1 MGKVRAELERME
13 QLGVIAKVEVPTD
26 WCAGMVVVPKPDGNV
41 RICVDLTKLNESV
54 CRERH
59 ILPAVD
65 QTLAQLAG
73 AQVFTKLDA
82 NSGFWQI
89 PLSANSAL
97 LTTFLTPFGRYCFHR
112 LPFGITSAPEH
123 FQRRMSALLEGLEV
137 VVCLMDDILVYGK
150 NQEEHDERLLK
161 VLQRLETAGLTLNRE
176 KCKFSQ
182 TLVKFLGQMVDKS
195 GVRPDPAKVKAI
207 QEVPIPKN
215 VGDVRRF
222 LGMVNQLG
230 KFAPNL
236 AEKTKALRELL
247 RKDNAWLW
255 GTPQH
260 VAFEEVKKALTTAP
274 VLALYDPAQDT
285 VVSADASSYGLGAV
299 LIQKQPDG
307 AMKPVAYISRS
318 LTPTEQRYAQIEK
331 EVLAFT
337 WACERFSDYLVG
349 LKFSIETDHK
359 PLIPLF
365 STKNLDELPIRVQRF
380 RMRMMRFQ
388 FSIYHVPG
396 KSLIVADM
404 LSRAP
409 LDGVTDSDRTLQED
423 ADAFVNLTLQ
433 SLPATEHRLEDI
445 RQHQQQDE
453 VCQLLV
459 RYCQSGWP
467 NKKQLPDIVKPYSS
481 VAAEL
486 SVEND
491 LLLRGCRIVI
501 PTALRRDILEKL
513 HTGHQGIV
521 KCRERARQS
530 VWWPGLS
537 TQLLQKVKDC
547 SICCKEHSQPAEPL
561 ITSELPEL
569 PFQKVGTDLFEWE
582 KRTYLLLV
590 DYYSQVALLK
600 GTTAT
605 EVIAHMKSI
614 FARHGIPELIVSD
627 NGPQYSSKEFAE
639 FMREYQCR
647 HITSSPLYP
656 QSNGE
661 AERAVKTIK
670 GLLKKEGDPYLAL
683 LSYRATPLQIGYS
696 PSELLM
702 GRKLRT
708 TVPTIREQLVP
719 RVPDSTLV
727 RERDKQQKQRQERT
741 FNTRRRARELSELVP
756 GDNVWVPDRS
766 SEATVLDEV
775 NHRSYEVETS
785 EGTYRRNRR
794 DIVPLPEQPTQ
805 EVSTPTET
813 AMEQTETSSRRSTR
827 AS

>member
-1 MGKVRAELERME
+1 M
-13 QLGVIAKVEVPTD
+13 
-26 WCAGMVVVPKPDGNV
+26 
-41 RICVDLTKLNESV
+41 
-54 CRERH
+54 
-59 ILPAVD
+59 
-65 QTLAQLAG
+65 
-73 AQVFTKLDA
+73 
-82 NSGFWQI
+82 
-89 PLSANSAL
+89 
-97 LTTFLTPFGRYCFHR
+97 
-112 LPFGITSAPEH
+112 
-123 FQRRMSALLEGLEV
+123 
-137 VVCLMDDILVYGK
+137 
-150 NQEEHDERLLK
+150 
-161 VLQRLETAGLTLNRE
+161 
-176 KCKFSQ
+176 
-182 TLVKFLGQMVDKS
+182 KFLGQMVDKS
-195 GVRPDPAKVKAI
+195 GVRPDPSKVKAI

-255 GTPQH
+255 GTPQR

-318 LTPTEQRYAQIEK
+318 LTPTEQRYTQIEK
-331 EVLAFT
+331 EALAFT

-365 STKNLDELPIRVQRF
+365 SMKNLDELPIRVQRF

-467 NKKQLPDIVKPYSS
+467 NKKQLPDVVKPYSS

-501 PTALRRDILEKL
+501 PTALRQDILEKL

-547 SICCKEHSQPAEPL
+547 CICCKEHTQPAEPL

-590 DYYSQVALLK
+590 DYYSRYIEIALLK

-647 HITSSPLYP
+647 HITSGPLYP

-683 LSYRATPLQIGYS
+683 LSNRATPLQIGYS

-766 SEATVLDEV
+766 SEATVLNEV